1 MDFLDNLE
9 IENETITF
17 SNLKKIDLAEFFKS
31 LDLLDFELLT
41 PEMKKT
47 FVPTV
52 LGNDIFKINKIKKY
66 PELFGDTYD
75 VFTYEPSMY
84 EESVKYKKKPIC
96 LSYCLFSLTKEDL
109 SFPIESLLNL
119 YKTCQIVEQV
129 KEERII
135 VRLYANPDIFLQDS
149 LKTRTE
155 TTTRRVVCSLLNK
168 LLEFDFF
175 EFHQI
180 FCKETIPDLERQR
193 MFRFFS
199 IFDTSVS
206 IIACKD
212 IDSVLTEYELNNM
225 LCFLKDDTKSL
236 LYYDLYNDNEIL
248 ASLKYTSVEIEIPIS
263 LLGKRRRDGKKTFYY
278 QFSKENPQWLVWYQL
293 IFNDQKFKYQIPAGA
308 VVVKSG
314 LVSYEMFLDC
324 FKKVTRNVE
333 KLKKKRG
340 FVKNLPSLKQKYSR
354 GGKEEDE
361 EDSIFEIG
369 FDEILLMNLFQFID
383 FENVVCLNTHPS
395 TYYFPKQALVE
406 NVNQKLFSTRARL
419 NNYITRFKFSENM
432 DKIFFTPTLVDENSK
447 YNSLL
452 VNVFD

>member
-1 MDFLDNLE
+1 MDCLDNLQ
-9 IENETITF
+9 IKDETVTF
-17 SNLKKIDLAEFFKS
+17 SEFNVLDLAEFFKS
-31 LDLLDFELLT
+31 LDLLDFELLK

-47 FVPTV
+47 FVPSV
-52 LGNDIFKINKIKKY
+52 LGNDVFRINKIKKY

-75 VFTYEPSMY
+75 VYTY
-84 EESVKYKKKPIC
+84 EESPLKKKPIC
-96 LSYCLFSLTKEDL
+96 LSYSLFSLTKEDL
-109 SFPIESLLNL
+109 RFPIESLLNL
-119 YKTCQIVEQV
+119 YKTCQIVQEK

-149 LKTRTE
+149 LKTK
-155 TTTRRVVCSLLNK
+155 TTRVTRSLLNK
-168 LLEFDFF
+168 LLEFEFF

-199 IFDTSVS
+199 IFDSSVS

-212 IDSVLTEYELNNM
+212 IDSVLTDYELDNM
-225 LCFLKDDTKSL
+225 LYFLKDDTKSL
-236 LYYDLYNDNEIL
+236 LYYDLYNDDLLL

-263 LLGKRRRDGKKTFYY
+263 ISILGKRTREGKRTFYY
-278 QFSKENPQWLVWYQL
+278 QFLKENPPWLVWYQL

-308 VVVKSG
+308 VLVKSG
-314 LVSYEMFLDC
+314 LISYEMFLDC
-324 FKKVTRNVE
+324 YKKVIKNVE

-340 FVKNLPSLKQKYSR
+340 LVKKLPSLKQRYNR
-354 GGKEEDE
+354 GGKEE

-383 FENVVCLNTHPS
+383 LEKVVCLNTHLS
-395 TYYFPKQALVE
+395 TYRFPKEHE
-406 NVNQKLFSTRARL
+406 NENQKLFSTRAHL

-432 DKIFFTPTLVDENSK
+432 DKIFFTPTCVDENSK